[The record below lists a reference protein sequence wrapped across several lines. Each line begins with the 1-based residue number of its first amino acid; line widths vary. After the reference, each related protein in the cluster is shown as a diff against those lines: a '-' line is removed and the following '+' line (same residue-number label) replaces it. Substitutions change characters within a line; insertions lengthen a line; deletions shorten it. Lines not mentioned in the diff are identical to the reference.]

1 MYSFKQSGVVSFCGV
16 AFSEAISG
24 TYQIGLKSA
33 VWIGIGPI
41 KHRLISK
48 ARADKP
54 LRRKS
59 KILKLSQKDLVQHA
73 GCAFIKPCLGA
84 SHLVFSTTVKRLLFW
99 PGGQIQKHVS
109 KT

>member
-1 MYSFKQSGVVSFCGV
+1 MYSFKQSGVDSFCGV

-33 VWIGIGPI
+33 VWIGIGLI
-41 KHRLISK
+41 KHHLISE

-59 KILKLSQKDLVQHA
+59 KMLRLSQKDLVQHA
-73 GCAFIKPCLGA
+73 GCTFIKPCLGA
-84 SHLVFSTTVKRLLFW
+84 SHLVLSTSVKRFL
-99 PGGQIQKHVS
+99 HS
-109 KT
+109 KEVYVDT